1 MQAALAIPSCHNNPC
16 KASAIHKDKAQL
28 DAALFDPP
36 FCSFAGKQWAAG
48 RVAVRASC
56 ESASQSTF
64 RAISRAQAIPQ
75 QVVSRENVRHSELP
89 WSDPRVSQGRD
100 TRLVEPKPH

>member
-16 KASAIHKDKAQL
+16 KASAIHKDKVQL

-56 ESASQSTF
+56 ESASRSTF
-64 RAISRAQAIPQ
+64 RAIPRAQAIPPAG
-75 QVVSRENVRHSELP
+75 SF
-89 WSDPRVSQGRD
+89 PRKRQTSGAVMVGS
-100 TRLVEPKPH
+100 